1 MKAMWSAA
9 SGMKGLQ
16 LKIDTIGNNL
26 ANVNTTGF
34 KKQRVEFKDIMYE
47 KVMQNDFQNGEGRP
61 LNIEV
66 GYGVMPSATTRTF
79 TTGSFEQ
86 TNQTYDMAIQG
97 EGFFVVNDG
106 LGRERYTRDGS
117 MKISVSEGIASLV
130 TTEGYPIMG
139 TDGPIVLGENVEKM
153 TVSKSGEVSVTRTG
167 SEEAEV
173 VGTIKLVKFNNTAG
187 LEGAGN
193 NLYAKS
199 AASGDP
205 IDSVD
210 GDAGEVWQGFLEGS
224 NVQVVDEMI
233 QMISA
238 QRAYE
243 LNSKMIQTVDK
254 ILELAAN
261 LKR

>member
-26 ANVNTTGF
+26 SNVNTTAF
-34 KKQRVEFKDIMYE
+34 KKQRVEFKDLMYE
-47 KVMQNDFQNGEGRP
+47 KIAQSDFQNGEGRP
-61 LNIEV
+61 VNIEV

-86 TNQTYDMAIQG
+86 TNQTFDMAIQG
-97 EGFFVVNDG
+97 DGFFVVNDG
-106 LGRERYTRDGS
+106 LGRERYTKDGS
-117 MKISVSEGIASLV
+117 MKLSVNEGIASLV
-130 TTEGYPIMG
+130 TTEGYPIVG
-139 TDGPIVLGENVEKM
+139 TDGPIVLGENVDKVD
-153 TVSKSGEVSVTRTG
+153 VSKAGVISVTRKG
-167 SEEAEV
+167 SEAKEV
-173 VGTIKLVKFNNTAG
+173 VGTFKLVRFNNTAG

-199 AASGDP
+199 ASSGEP
-205 IDSVD
+205 IENLE
-210 GDAGEVWQGFLEGS
+210 GDAGEVWQGFLESS

>member
-1 MKAMWSAA
+1 
-9 SGMKGLQ
+9 
-16 LKIDTIGNNL
+16 
-26 ANVNTTGF
+26 
-34 KKQRVEFKDIMYE
+34 
-47 KVMQNDFQNGEGRP
+47 
-61 LNIEV
+61 
-66 GYGVMPSATTRTF
+66 
-79 TTGSFEQ
+79 
-86 TNQTYDMAIQG
+86 
-97 EGFFVVNDG
+97 
-106 LGRERYTRDGS
+106 
-117 MKISVSEGIASLV
+117 
-130 TTEGYPIMG
+130 MG
-139 TDGPIVLGENVEKM
+139 TDGPIILGENVEKM

-167 SEEAEV
+167 SETAEV

-199 AASGDP
+199 ASSGDP

-210 GDAGEVWQGFLEGS
+210 GDAGEVWQGFLESS

>member
-26 ANVNTTGF
+26 ANVNTYGF
-34 KKQRVEFKDIMYE
+34 KKQRVEFKDLMYE
-47 KVMQNDFQNGEGRP
+47 KVAQSDFQNGEGKP
-61 LNIEV
+61 TTLEV
-66 GYGVMPSATTRTF
+66 GHGVMPSATTRTF
-79 TTGSFEQ
+79 TAGSMEQ
-86 TNQTYDMAIQG
+86 TDGTTDVAING
-97 EGFFVVNDG
+97 DGFFVINDA
-106 LGRERYTRDGS
+106 LGRERYSKDGAFKLSVADGS
-117 MKISVSEGIASLV
+117 ASLV
-130 TTEGYPIMG
+130 TSDGYPVQG
-139 TDGPIVLGENVEKM
+139 TDGPIVLGENVDKIQI
-153 TVSKSGEVSVTRTG
+153 SKAGVVSVTRQG
-167 SEEAEV
+167 SDTLEE
-173 VGTIKLVKFNNTAG
+173 VGTIKLVRFSNTAG
-187 LEGAGN
+187 LEATGN
-193 NLYAKS
+193 NLYTKT
-199 AASGDP
+199 AASGEP
-205 IDSVD
+205 IENTD

-243 LNSKMIQTVDK
+243 LNSKTIQTADK